1 MTVKFAL
8 RNEYNQEYSLSSSK
22 ATYMPNPS
30 GLGYGME
37 GDYTRLGFGW
47 VSGGLSDAQ
56 PKLSGEVYF
65 QSGDA
70 FKDFSTFT
78 KFIRTSSKLRFVY
91 QNTQGEYLRD
101 IDVTQIEHSGMVG
114 VHTIKCTLTMA
125 ARSLWYLNSTTNY
138 TISSIAD
145 DAMRYPYKFP
155 ATFRSSVNGEID
167 IFNDGS
173 VEAPFTASFTGPL
186 VNPTLE
192 LYQQGARIAK
202 MAIVGE
208 ADEGESIELST
219 VDGDLYCYRKTAVE
233 DVNLTEGL
241 DIKNNN
247 FFKIPIGTSTIRLIS
262 DGDIIKPVI
271 LTVRKLYRAV

>member
-1 MTVKFAL
+1 MIKFAL
-8 RNEYNQEYSLSSSK
+8 RNEYNQEYSLSTSK
-22 ATYMPNPS
+22 ATYMPSPE
-30 GLGYGME
+30 GLGYSME

-47 VSGGLSDAQ
+47 VSGGLSDTQ
-56 PKLSGEVYF
+56 PEMSGDVYF
-65 QSGDA
+65 QSNDP
-70 FKDFSTFT
+70 FKSFSDLT
-78 KFIRTSSKLRFVY
+78 KFIRTASKLKFVY

-101 IDVTQIEHSGMVG
+101 VDVTQIEHSGMAG
-114 VHTIKCTLTMA
+114 AHTVKCTLTMT

-155 ATFRSSVNGEID
+155 ATFRGSVNGEID
-167 IFNDGS
+167 ITNDGS

-192 LYQQGARIAK
+192 LYQNETRVAK

-219 VDGDLYCYRKTAVE
+219 VDGDLYCYRKTAAE
-233 DVNLTEGL
+233 NINLTGKL
-241 DIKNNN
+241 DIENDN
-247 FFKIPIGTSTIRLIS
+247 FFKIPIGTSTMRLTS
-262 DGDIIKPVI
+262 DGDITKPVV